1 MHIGIDGGIFIVDVL
16 QIILCQ
22 LSGGYLFALEQIT
35 ACFNA

>member
-1 MHIGIDGGIFIVDVL
+1 MHKRIDGGIFILNVL
-16 QIILCQ
+16 QIILSQ